1 MQACL
6 HEHVSM
12 CSTDSPKSTA
22 ALDCLPCRDES
33 TYLFEL
39 NDNWV
44 VDAKDKGNKLRFA
57 NHS

>member
-1 MQACL
+1 MR
-6 HEHVSM
+6 
-12 CSTDSPKSTA
+12 STDSPKSTT